1 MHARRSVMVHLVDDQ
16 QPVADMPD
24 VSLIV

>member
-1 MHARRSVMVHLVDDQ
+1 MYARRSVMVHLVDDQ
-16 QPVADMPD
+16 QPVADMRD